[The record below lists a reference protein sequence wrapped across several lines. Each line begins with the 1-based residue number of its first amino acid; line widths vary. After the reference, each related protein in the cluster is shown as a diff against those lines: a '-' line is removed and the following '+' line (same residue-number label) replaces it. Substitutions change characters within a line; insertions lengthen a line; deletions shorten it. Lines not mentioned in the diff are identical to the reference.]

1 MRISKLVP
9 ALLLALAAA
18 APAQVPNPSPAAG
31 AAQDRGYDKETPKHA
46 AVDAEEASR
55 TRQLNA
61 TSALGAEVKSEATEA
76 EQAAYQADLAAYQQ
90 QVSAARADAVNDME
104 RFGRQ
109 QRAYAD
115 AMAQW
120 RKQSAACEK
129 GKMPACRLP
138 TPNPADYY

>member
-1 MRISKLVP
+1 MPIPKLVP
-9 ALLLALAAA
+9 AALLVLATI
-18 APAQVPNPSPAAG
+18 APAQVPNPAPTTE
-31 AAQDRGYDKETPKHA
+31 AAQDRGYDKSTPKHD

-61 TSALGAEVKSEATEA
+61 TSALGAEVKNEATEA
-76 EQAAYQADLAAYQQ
+76 DQAAYQADLAAYQDG
-90 QVSAARADAVNDME
+90 VIAARADAMTDME
-104 RFGRQ
+104 RFSRQ